1 MPNHVLAYVTSDSVE
16 ITATGHRQKI
26 GDELEMTPN
35 TNFDLGSITKILCT
49 TSILMKFV
57 ENNEVKLLDPVSRF
71 LPNWNSS
78 EKSTITIKNLL
89 EHQSGLNEWRPLYIS
104 ADSPKHIHEL
114 IAVDPLKY
122 SPNSGRHYS
131 DLGFITL
138 GLLIETVSQASL
150 EEVFSEIIAKPL
162 ALIATQFKKPADT
175 NNVAATSIGDVIEK
189 RMVETGSPY
198 PVTEL
203 TTKFNEWRTNILVGE
218 VNDGNS
224 FHGFHGVAGHAGLF
238 SNASDLATYLQEII
252 SSMQGEGYF
261 SQRVL
266 NQFLTL
272 SPDPM
277 QAVGFRTWV
286 ISGQTFF
293 GHTGFPGVAVAFTE
307 EGTGL
312 VYLSNR
318 IHTEGEFP
326 TTDSLWIPLLERE
339 NHP

>member
-16 ITATGHRQKI
+16 ITAIGHRQEI
-26 GDELEMTPN
+26 GNVLEMTPD

-49 TSILMKFV
+49 TSILMKYV
-57 ENNEVKLLDPVSRF
+57 ETNEVKLLDPVSRY

-78 EKSTITIKNLL
+78 EKSTITIKDLL

-104 ADSPKHIHEL
+104 ANSPEQIHQL

-122 SPNSGRHYS
+122 APNSGRHYS

-138 GLLIETVSQASL
+138 GLLIEKVSKASL
-150 EEVFSEIIAKPL
+150 EKVFSEIIAKPL
-162 ALIATQFKKPADT
+162 ALTATQFRKPLDST
-175 NNVAATSIGDVIEK
+175 NVAATSIGDVIEK

-203 TTKFNEWRTNILVGE
+203 TTSFNKWRTNILVGE

-238 SNASDLATYLQEII
+238 SHASDLATYLQELIL
-252 SSMQGEGYF
+252 SLRSEGYF
-261 SQRVL
+261 SEHVL

-277 QAVGFRTWV
+277 QALGFRTWV
-286 ISGQTFF
+286 IGGQTYF
-293 GHTGFPGVAVAFTE
+293 GHTGFPGVAVAFTK
-307 EGTGL
+307 EGTGF